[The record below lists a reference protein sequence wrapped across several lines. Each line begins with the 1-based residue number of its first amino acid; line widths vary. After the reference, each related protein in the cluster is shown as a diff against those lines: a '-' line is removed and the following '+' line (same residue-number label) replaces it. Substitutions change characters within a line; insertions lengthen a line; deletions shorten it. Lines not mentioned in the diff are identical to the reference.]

1 MRKII
6 SFVLIFILCLYPEN
20 IVMADD
26 IIYEEIVFDGTET
39 EKLEMEHLLLAKL
52 AYDYLDG
59 YEGMTISEY
68 VKDKPELYGG
78 LIWEDSGISYEALY
92 SSVVGDWNIYKIYN
106 YNDTSGLYAVAFK
119 KQNDVILSFR
129 GSEMFTEEFALDE
142 SNDWLGTDFKFAILN
157 ELSEQF
163 EDADICYEDLIST
176 LEEEDIDYKLTFS
189 GHSLGGALVAYE
201 SILTGCYGYSFDGA
215 AGHVIDL
222 VYYYCYLELEDFS
235 GIDNVKFCNYTD
247 DTGYALADLIQHN
260 YAGNMYQIDRV
271 TDVEGLNENELIIST
286 LDASSHII
294 WSYVGHKDNTVF
306 LNDAVYDDNRSTD
319 ALQYTY
325 MPEEKV
331 YMDID
336 ENIVSYSLDTFEFCL
351 PWNNP
356 LSMEFD
362 YEHMLG
368 SLVGANIDG
377 RVVLG
382 DSAGQNILGYKGIGV
397 SGAFGVDIVM
407 YGGSGN
413 DTLYGY
419 TADDVL
425 ISCGGNDVLDGN
437 LGNDTYIIDESAN
450 SNVFI
455 RDSAGEKTTI
465 IFRNMNISD
474 IDDISYSHEDRIL
487 SYMEQEI
494 KLDVSQSYEN
504 VNLYSYDGSLKELG
518 TISDLTDADNE
529 YTDSDYRYIVIYE
542 GEGTIKLYNET
553 GDEYSYSNIE
563 EDSYEEI
570 FYERNELG
578 DVYICGASGE
588 ETIMLILYDE
598 YRVEVTNKD
607 ERVDMAV
614 GKYSDEEG
622 VFCCKRR
629 YGRNF
634 TDYTVDFSEKALDD
648 GASGDINWID
658 IFNQDI
664 SLTDLFLQIFGIEF
678 E

>member
-1 MRKII
+1 MKKII
-6 SFVLIFILCLYPEN
+6 SILLIFILFLYPEN
-20 IVMADD
+20 MVIA
-26 IIYEEIVFDGTET
+26 EEDGLYQDIVFVGTE
-39 EKLEMEHLLLAKL
+39 EEQKEMLHLLFAKL
-52 AYDYLDG
+52 SYDYLDD
-59 YEGMTISEY
+59 YEGMSVQEY
-68 VKDKPELYGG
+68 VEANPELYNGE
-78 LIWEDSGISYEALY
+78 IWKNSGISYEALY
-92 SSVVGDWNIYKIYN
+92 SSVVGEWEIFKVYN
-106 YNDTSGLYAVAFK
+106 YNDTSGFYAVAFK
-119 KQNDVILSFR
+119 KGTEVVLSFR

-163 EDADICYEDLIST
+163 EDADKCYEDLIET
-176 LEEEDIDYKLTFS
+176 IRTEGLECEITFT

-201 SILTGCYGYSFDGA
+201 SIVAGCYGYSFDGA

-222 VYYYCYLELEDFS
+222 VYYYCYLELENFT

-247 DTGYALADLIQHN
+247 DTGYVLADLIQHN
-260 YAGNMYQIDRV
+260 YAETMYQIDRE
-271 TDVEGLNENELIIST
+271 TDVEDLNENDFMISS

-306 LNDAVYDDNRSTD
+306 LNSAIHGENTPTD

-325 MPEEKV
+325 VPEQKV

-336 ENIVSYSLDTFEFCL
+336 ENIISYSLDTFGFCL

-362 YEHMLG
+362 YEYMLG

-382 DSAGQNILGYKGIGV
+382 DSKGQNILGYKGIGV

-407 YGGSGN
+407 YGGLGN

-437 LGNDTYIIDESAN
+437 LGNDTYIVDESAN
-450 SNVFI
+450 SKVLI
-455 RDSAGEKTTI
+455 RDVAGEKTTI

-474 IDDISYSHEDRIL
+474 INQISYSHEDNIL
-487 SYMEQEI
+487 SCMEQEI
-494 KLDVSQSYEN
+494 KLEVSQSYEN
-504 VNLYSYDGSLKELG
+504 VTLYSYDGTLKELG
-518 TISDLTDADNE
+518 TLSDLTGTDNE
-529 YTDSDYRYIVIYE
+529 YIGSDYRYIVIYE
-542 GEGTIKLYNET
+542 GEGTVKLYSET
-553 GDEYSYSNIE
+553 GDEYSYSNI
-563 EDSYEEI
+563 DDGSYEGI
-570 FYERNELG
+570 YYERNELG
-578 DVYICGASGE
+578 DIYICGDSGE
-588 ETIMLILYDE
+588 ENIMLILYDE
-598 YRVEVTNKD
+598 YRVEVTNED

-629 YGRNF
+629 YNRNF
-634 TDYTVDFSEKALDD
+634 TDYMIDFSEKALDD
-648 GASGDINWID
+648 GASGDINWSD

-664 SLTDLFLQIFGIEF
+664 SLMDLFLQIFGIK
-678 E
+678 